1 MPSERSSKRG
11 NATEEDG
18 LLVALRGIGWLVFT
32 SVMLTL
38 LDFSSSTLVGVNVV
52 LGAIVGH
59 RTYRAFLAQQQR
71 LDDFRRKHLGEL
83 QEWQDRWQ
91 RLHRETQDTTSALVR
106 MRDGVVMLGESN
118 QILLMN
124 PAAKRL
130 LGTSESINTADRSFG
145 ETVRQPELNRAI
157 RAAYSGDGSQ
167 KLKLEI
173 QDGETTRP
181 LKIRIDHFGVVPD
194 KHLLITVR
202 DETESHQVEAMRR
215 EFIANISHELKTPL
229 AAIKGY
235 AETVELAIN
244 DDPEAASHFMSQIQ
258 TQCLRLERL
267 IADMMQLARAQAGPS
282 RLNIANISL
291 EQPIQESLK
300 SLSHVAQTKNIE
312 IRFISPESPPLV
324 RGDSEAL
331 LTIANNLI
339 SNAVRYTHENGTI
352 TISCRDAGNNWALVV
367 EDTGIGIDAKDQ
379 KRIFERFYRVDKR
392 SDSPDGG
399 TGIGLSIVKN
409 LAITLGGEVRVS
421 SYPGRGSKFEVLL
434 PKA

>member
-18 LLVALRGIGWLVFT
+18 LLVALRGIGWLVFV
-32 SVMLTL
+32 SVLLTL

-59 RTYRAFLAQQQR
+59 RAYRAFLAQQQR

-91 RLHRETQDTTSALVR
+91 RLHRETQDATSALVR
-106 MRDGVVMLGESN
+106 MRDGVIMLGESN

-130 LGTSESINTADRSFG
+130 LGISESINTADRSFG

-181 LKIRIDHFGVVPD
+181 LKIRIDHFGGFPD

-434 PKA
+434 PKT

>member
-1 MPSERSSKRG
+1 MPSERSSNRG
-11 NATEEDG
+11 DATEEDG
-18 LLVALRGIGWLVFT
+18 LLVALRGIGWLVFA
-32 SVMLTL
+32 SILLTV

-52 LGAIVGH
+52 LGTILGH

-71 LDDFRRKHLGEL
+71 LDEFRRKHLEEI
-83 QEWQDRWQ
+83 QDWQDRWQ

-106 MRDGVVMLGESN
+106 MRDGVIMLGESN

-130 LGTSESINTADRSFG
+130 LGISESINTADRSFG

-167 KLKLEI
+167 KLRLEI

-181 LKIRIDHFGVVPD
+181 LKIRVDHFGVFPD

-235 AETVELAIN
+235 AETVELAIK

-291 EQPIQESLK
+291 E
-300 SLSHVAQTKNIE
+300 
-312 IRFISPESPPLV
+312 
-324 RGDSEAL
+324 
-331 LTIANNLI
+331 
-339 SNAVRYTHENGTI
+339 
-352 TISCRDAGNNWALVV
+352 
-367 EDTGIGIDAKDQ
+367 
-379 KRIFERFYRVDKR
+379 
-392 SDSPDGG
+392 
-399 TGIGLSIVKN
+399 
-409 LAITLGGEVRVS
+409 
-421 SYPGRGSKFEVLL
+421 
-434 PKA
+434 